1 MTKYLI
7 GRYVTDGKS
16 EDPCDKLV
24 LMIVRVADPLFGLTT
39 GVAAYFIWEKDQ
51 RNAHDHGPG
60 NTLVDLV
67 SRRFGIENPL
77 HQLYEKNE
85 QNSKPKTQV

>member
-16 EDPCDKLV
+16 DDPCDKLV
-24 LMIVRVADPLFGLTT
+24 LMIVRVADPLFGLAT

-51 RNAHDHGPG
+51 RNAHDH
-60 NTLVDLV
+60 
-67 SRRFGIENPL
+67 
-77 HQLYEKNE
+77 
-85 QNSKPKTQV
+85 